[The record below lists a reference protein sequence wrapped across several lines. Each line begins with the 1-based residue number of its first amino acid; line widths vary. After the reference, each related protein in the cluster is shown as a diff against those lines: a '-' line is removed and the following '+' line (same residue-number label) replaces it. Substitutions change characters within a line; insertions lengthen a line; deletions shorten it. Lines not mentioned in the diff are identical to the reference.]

1 MCYEII
7 KTEYYVRGDAAVV
20 TTTETTT
27 FNDARTFLDAM
38 RELTWLIEFDEHGHV
53 SDVNNNAQYSI
64 SDGKH
69 TIVIK

>member
-1 MCYEII
+1 MCYEIS
-7 KTEYYVRGDAAVV
+7 YSQSYVREDAAVV

-27 FNDARTFLDAM
+27 FNDAKTFLDAV
-38 RELTWLIEFDEHGHV
+38 REIAWYIEFDENGHV
-53 SDVNNNAQYSI
+53 RDENARMYSI

>member
-7 KTEYYVRGDAAVV
+7 NTQSYVRDDAAVV

-27 FNDARTFLDAM
+27 FNDAKTFLDAV
-38 RELTWLIEFDEHGHV
+38 REIAWYIEFDENGHV
-53 SDVNNNAQYSI
+53 RDENARTYSI

>member
-7 KTEYYVRGDAAVV
+7 STQSYVREDAAVV

-27 FNDARTFLDAM
+27 FNDAKSFLDAV
-38 RELTWLIEFDEHGHV
+38 REIAWYVNFDESGHV
-53 SDVNNNAQYSI
+53 SDENNRTYSI

>member
-1 MCYEII
+1 MCYEVIS
-7 KTEYYVRGDAAVV
+7 TRSYVRDDAAVV

-27 FNDARTFLDAM
+27 FNDAKTFLDAV
-38 RELTWLIEFDEHGHV
+38 REITWYIDFDENGHV
-53 SDVNNNAQYSI
+53 SDENNTTYSI

>member
-7 KTEYYVRGDAAVV
+7 KTECYVRDDAAVV

-27 FNDARTFLDAM
+27 FNDAKSFVNAM
-38 RELTWLIEFDEHGHV
+38 RELTWLIEFDENGHV
-53 SDVNNNAQYSI
+53 SDANNATYSI

>member
-1 MCYEII
+1 MCYEIVR
-7 KTEYYVRGDAAVV
+7 TEYYVRDDAAVV

-27 FNDARTFLDAM
+27 FNDAKSFVNAM
-38 RELTWLIEFDEHGHV
+38 RELTWLIEFDENGHV
-53 SDVNNNAQYSI
+53 SDENTATYSI

>member
-1 MCYEII
+1 MCYEISYS
-7 KTEYYVRGDAAVV
+7 ESYVRDDAAVV

-27 FNDARTFLDAM
+27 FNDAKTFLDAV
-38 RELTWLIEFDEHGHV
+38 REIAWYVNFDENGHV
-53 SDVNNNAQYSI
+53 SDENVRTYSI

>member
-1 MCYEII
+1 MCYEISYS
-7 KTEYYVRGDAAVV
+7 ESYVREDGAVV

-27 FNDARTFLDAM
+27 FSDTKTFLDAV
-38 RELTWLIEFDEHGHV
+38 REISWYVDFDENGHV
-53 SDVNNNAQYSI
+53 SDESARTYSI

>member
-1 MCYEII
+1 MCYEISYS
-7 KTEYYVRGDAAVV
+7 ESYVREDGAVV

-27 FNDARTFLDAM
+27 FSDAKTFLNAI
-38 RELTWLIEFDEHGHV
+38 REISWYVDFDENGHV
-53 SDVNNNAQYSI
+53 SNENARTYSI

>member
-7 KTEYYVRGDAAVV
+7 STQSYVREDAAVV

-27 FNDARTFLDAM
+27 FNDARTFLDAV
-38 RELTWLIEFDEHGHV
+38 REISWYVNFDESGHV
-53 SDVNNNAQYSI
+53 SNENTTTYAI

>member
-7 KTEYYVRGDAAVV
+7 STQSYVREDAAVV

-27 FNDARTFLDAM
+27 FNDAKSFLDAV
-38 RELTWLIEFDEHGHV
+38 REITWYVDFDENGHV
-53 SDVNNNAQYSI
+53 SDENARTYSI